1 MASYCPCITE
11 EKSPSNHSCVLCTI
25 PFSYAKNVEIALRIL
40 PNIKPTN
47 GIKTVLRNLILLIKN
62 MNRKEVKNVK
72 SSAKIILTV
81 SEDCGKRIRAV
92 KIPIFAASKDPEV
105 VGETNLFCDN
115 CCKIKPDMLN
125 PAPTNINA
133 KVLGIRLITKNSIFS
148 LSENNSE

>member
-1 MASYCPCITE
+1 
-11 EKSPSNHSCVLCTI
+11 
-25 PFSYAKNVEIALRIL
+25 
-40 PNIKPTN
+40 
-47 GIKTVLRNLILLIKN
+47 

-72 SSAKIILTV
+72 SSAKIILTE

-92 KIPIFAASKDPEV
+92 NIPILAASKDPEV